1 MDRRKRK
8 PQNSDHEFEMPM
20 GTRFAGIKLMPKET
34 LNLDIRLYE
43 SIVQDHVALPRVCVH
58 LMAMILH
65 DNEIYIIKHH
75 TKSWLT
81 VIEAA
86 DIPYDL
92 EVRGPNGIFELTR
105 QIRLELQNLCG
116 HQQLGEARLRQ

>member
-20 GTRFAGIKLMPKET
+20 GTRFVGVKLMPKDVREVLRFQQFFSSFGET

-43 SIVQDHVALPRVCVH
+43 SIVQDQVALPRVCVH
-58 LMAMILH
+58 LMTMILQ
-65 DNEIYIIKHH
+65 DNEIYILRRH

-81 VIEAA
+81 VSEAA

-92 EVRGPNGIFELTR
+92 GV
-105 QIRLELQNLCG
+105 
-116 HQQLGEARLRQ
+116 